1 MVEFIK
7 FCAANDLHFISDE
20 IYAKSVFENH
30 SIPAE
35 CANFTSALSLDWQS
49 MIDPTRFHVLYSA
62 SKDFCANGLQ
72 LGVVYTKNKGMLS
85 SMSSIG

>member
-1 MVEFIK
+1 
-7 FCAANDLHFISDE
+7 
-20 IYAKSVFENH
+20 
-30 SIPAE
+30 
-35 CANFTSALSLDWQS
+35 